1 VLDGRFWYREHRI
14 LGSDG
19 HYHPILARGVPIR
32 NEKGEISGWAGI
44 NLDISRLKLSEEAL
58 READRRK
65 DEFLATLA
73 HELRNPLA
81 PIRNAVRLLEAPE
94 ATERDRHW
102 SREVIARQVQR
113 MALLLDD
120 LLEVSRIT
128 RGRVELKREQV
139 ELAALASAAIE
150 TARPLIDAKQQMLE
164 LVLPEDPLNIFADP
178 LRLSQALSNLLMNA
192 AKYTAAG
199 GCIKMRAALESDA
212 LTLSVSDTG
221 VGFDEAVVPKM
232 FEMFSQIHTG
242 VDRAEG
248 GLGIGLALAKGLIDL
263 HGGTVSATSP
273 GPGRGGEFTIRLPR
287 SVVVMRDPVSEGAV
301 PMPKSPRPS
310 RLKVLVADD
319 NQDAADGLAILL
331 RMSDYEVHVAHSGAD
346 ALIIAAREQPKAAI
360 LDIGMPGVTGYEVAQ
375 NIRQQRWGR
384 DALLLAVTGWGH
396 QSDIEKTRAAGFD
409 HHLTKPVA
417 PGIVENLLKRFLKA
431 GGEVRASGSV
441 SDH

>member
-1 VLDGRFWYREHRI
+1 
-14 LGSDG
+14 
-19 HYHPILARGVPIR
+19 
-32 NEKGEISGWAGI
+32 
-44 NLDISRLKLSEEAL
+44 
-58 READRRK
+58 
-65 DEFLATLA
+65 
-73 HELRNPLA
+73 
-81 PIRNAVRLLEAPE
+81 
-94 ATERDRHW
+94 
-102 SREVIARQVQR
+102 
-113 MALLLDD
+113 
-120 LLEVSRIT
+120 
-128 RGRVELKREQV
+128 
-139 ELAALASAAIE
+139 
-150 TARPLIDAKQQMLE
+150 
-164 LVLPEDPLNIFADP
+164 
-178 LRLSQALSNLLMNA
+178 MNA